1 MTSIK
6 DKYLTLQV
14 VADLLSCT
22 ERHIYD
28 LIAEGYLTAIKVG
41 SRSVRVSE
49 QSLIEFIEKQKV
61 NPEDIFDPDNES
73 VNSER
78 NSKANYPRSETTR
91 DKETKPAAAPAEH
104 PVARSKFLGR

>member
-6 DKYLTLQV
+6 DKYLTLHV

-28 LIAEGYLTAIKVG
+28 LIAEGSLTAIKVG

-49 QSLIEFIEKQKV
+49 QSLKDFIEKMKV
-61 NPEDIFDPDNES
+61 NPADFFDP
-73 VNSER
+73 
-78 NSKANYPRSETTR
+78 
-91 DKETKPAAAPAEH
+91 DKETKSAAATEH
-104 PVARSKFLGR
+104 PVARSKYLGR

>member
-6 DKYLTLQV
+6 DKYLTPHV

-28 LIAEGYLTAIKVG
+28 LIAEGSLTAIKVG

-49 QSLIEFIEKQKV
+49 QSLKDFIEKMKV
-61 NPEDIFDPDNES
+61 NPADFFDPDKEKQQS
-73 VNSER
+73 PAAPSER
-78 NSKANYPRSETTR
+78 
-91 DKETKPAAAPAEH
+91 
-104 PVARSKFLGR
+104 PVARSKFLTK

>member
-1 MTSIK
+1 MISIK
-6 DKYLTLQV
+6 DKYLTLHV

-28 LIAEGYLTAIKVG
+28 LIAEGSLTAIKVG

-49 QSLIEFIEKQKV
+49 QSLKDFIEKRKI
-61 NPEDIFDPDNES
+61 NPEDLFDPD
-73 VNSER
+73 
-78 NSKANYPRSETTR
+78 
-91 DKETKPAAAPAEH
+91 KEKEAKPATAPAEH

>member
-6 DKYLTLQV
+6 DKYLTLHV

-28 LIAEGYLTAIKVG
+28 LIAEGSLTAIKVG

-49 QSLIEFIEKQKV
+49 QSLKDFIEKMKV
-61 NPEDIFDPDNES
+61 NPADFFDPDKEKQQS
-73 VNSER
+73 PTAPSER
-78 NSKANYPRSETTR
+78 
-91 DKETKPAAAPAEH
+91 
-104 PVARSKFLGR
+104 PVARSKFLTK

>member
-6 DKYLTLQV
+6 DKYLTLHV

-28 LIAEGYLTAIKVG
+28 LIAEGSLMAIKVG

-49 QSLIEFIEKQKV
+49 QSLKDFIEKMKV
-61 NPEDIFDPDNES
+61 NPEDFFDPDRE
-73 VNSER
+73 
-78 NSKANYPRSETTR
+78 A
-91 DKETKPAAAPAEH
+91 KPAATQAAPSTW
-104 PVARSKFLGR
+104 PVARSKFLTK

>member
-28 LIAEGYLTAIKVG
+28 LIAEGSLMAIKVG
-41 SRSVRVSE
+41 SRAVRVSE

-61 NPEDIFDPDNES
+61 NPEDFFDP
-73 VNSER
+73 
-78 NSKANYPRSETTR
+78 
-91 DKETKPAAAPAEH
+91 DKETKPATAPAEH